1 MAALLRGAVVAAFY
15 ALGYRARGREM
26 GEKHIVVVFIT
37 KGGLVGFGIE
47 VGENIA
53 VVEVIV

>member
-1 MAALLRGAVVAAFY
+1 
-15 ALGYRARGREM
+15 M
-26 GEKHIVVVFIT
+26 GEKHIVVVFIA

-47 VGENIA
+47 VGENIT